1 MQSKFVVAALVVVAA
16 GCTQQTGADEGGGK
30 GWLDKASS
38 AVSSNEWKLSESVS
52 GLDGKTLIANRAYSF
67 VRQSAQFEVD
77 ITCKPGKKSTLG
89 DLAAGDLGGTLEMSI
104 KSFVG
109 DVTHPSEASSLL
121 SETNFV
127 RQNDYSNPA
136 ELSYPVSRIKIGDN
150 IYSGPM
156 AAMALR
162 MGNYSNEAIYTGLL
176 ALGESIP
183 MTIELKNGAGTF
195 ELAIDRSSEVE
206 RVLAACGQDEGALAR
221 AKLER
226 QREQAK
232 RIVLGEL
239 QRACNFTGTASAY
252 DSAVVE
258 RKLAELALPPGAV
271 PEVEINCEKSAS
283 EALAG
288 FNDLVDQHYSAYIR
302 LRESAHLADD
312 AFGDAPA
319 CSRDEFMTHLKSLDE
334 GVNIGAADLAFRLS
348 RQSLDCKHSGS
359 APKGQDSPHQTTQAE
374 VDAAAAAAADL

>member
-89 DLAAGDLGGTLEMSI
+89 DLAAGDLGGTLDMSI

-109 DVTHPSEASSLL
+109 DVTHPSEASSLV

-162 MGNYSNEAIYTGLL
+162 
-176 ALGESIP
+176 
-183 MTIELKNGAGTF
+183 
-195 ELAIDRSSEVE
+195 
-206 RVLAACGQDEGALAR
+206 
-221 AKLER
+221 
-226 QREQAK
+226 
-232 RIVLGEL
+232 
-239 QRACNFTGTASAY
+239 
-252 DSAVVE
+252 
-258 RKLAELALPPGAV
+258 
-271 PEVEINCEKSAS
+271 
-283 EALAG
+283 
-288 FNDLVDQHYSAYIR
+288 
-302 LRESAHLADD
+302 
-312 AFGDAPA
+312 
-319 CSRDEFMTHLKSLDE
+319 
-334 GVNIGAADLAFRLS
+334 
-348 RQSLDCKHSGS
+348 
-359 APKGQDSPHQTTQAE
+359 
-374 VDAAAAAAADL
+374 